1 MVKVIGGNAVVA
13 YGVLQLTK
21 VVKSFQLFKRELLV
35 RSFVRDLVGVQQC
48 RKNVRHMC
56 LSGIE
61 DSVICLVEELGRHRG
76 SR

>member
-35 RSFVRDLVGVQQC
+35 RSFVR
-48 RKNVRHMC
+48 
-56 LSGIE
+56 
-61 DSVICLVEELGRHRG
+61 LGRGATMQKERTPYV
-76 SR
+76 SFRY